1 MLLSSLLN
9 YIALLFEFIGV
20 FLITKGFWS
29 ITSQDIESASS
40 TFVGENIY
48 IARSLIFQKIDGQYG
63 GILLMIG
70 IVFMFVA
77 SFVDKAQKSNEHINI
92 TFGRDSVLDNLHF
105 SSVEGM
111 NIFRITQEAVNNAM
125 KYSGAQNITLNAKK
139 IDNQIKI
146 QQSYI
151 SL

>member
-20 FLITKGFWS
+20 LLITKGFWS

-48 IARSLIFQKIDGQYG
+48 MARSLIFQKIDGQYG

-70 IVFMFVA
+70 IVFMFSA
-77 SFVDKAQKSNEHINI
+77 SFVDKAQVAEILYFVLCSLLSIVILCVVFEIRQNHLEKFLKKFDTEPKEKFTNE
-92 TFGRDSVLDNLHF
+92 VK
-105 SSVEGM
+105 EW
-111 NIFRITQEAVNNAM
+111 
-125 KYSGAQNITLNAKK
+125 
-139 IDNQIKI
+139 
-146 QQSYI
+146 
-151 SL
+151 

>member
-20 FLITKGFWS
+20 LLITKGFWS

-48 IARSLIFQKIDGQYG
+48 MARSLIFQKIDGQYG

-77 SFVDKAQKSNEHINI
+77 SFVDKAQVVEIFCFLLCSLLSIVIFYVVFKIRKNHLEKLLKKFDTEPKEKFTNE
-92 TFGRDSVLDNLHF
+92 
-105 SSVEGM
+105 VE
-111 NIFRITQEAVNNAM
+111 EW
-125 KYSGAQNITLNAKK
+125 
-139 IDNQIKI
+139 
-146 QQSYI
+146 
-151 SL
+151 

>member
-20 FLITKGFWS
+20 LLITKGFWS

-48 IARSLIFQKIDGQYG
+48 MARSLIFQKIDGQYG

-77 SFVDKAQKSNEHINI
+77 SFVDKAQVVEIFCFLLCSLLSIVIFYVVFEIRQNHLEKLLKKFDTEPKEKFTNEP
-92 TFGRDSVLDNLHF
+92 
-105 SSVEGM
+105 VEW
-111 NIFRITQEAVNNAM
+111 
-125 KYSGAQNITLNAKK
+125 
-139 IDNQIKI
+139 
-146 QQSYI
+146 
-151 SL
+151 

>member
-9 YIALLFEFIGV
+9 YIALFFEFIGV
-20 FLITKGFWS
+20 LLIARGFWS

-48 IARSLIFQKIDGQYG
+48 MARSLIFQKIDGQYG

-77 SFVDKAQKSNEHINI
+77 SFVDKAQVAEIFCFLLCSLLSIVIFYVVFEIRQNHLEKLLKKFDTEPKEKFTNE
-92 TFGRDSVLDNLHF
+92 
-105 SSVEGM
+105 VE
-111 NIFRITQEAVNNAM
+111 EW
-125 KYSGAQNITLNAKK
+125 
-139 IDNQIKI
+139 
-146 QQSYI
+146 
-151 SL
+151 

>member
-20 FLITKGFWS
+20 FLIAKGFWS

-48 IARSLIFQKIDGQYG
+48 MARSLIFQKIDGQYG

-77 SFVDKAQKSNEHINI
+77 SFVDKAQVAEIFCFLLCSLLSIVIFYVVFEIRQNHLEKLLKKFDTEPKEKFTNEP
-92 TFGRDSVLDNLHF
+92 
-105 SSVEGM
+105 VEW
-111 NIFRITQEAVNNAM
+111 
-125 KYSGAQNITLNAKK
+125 
-139 IDNQIKI
+139 
-146 QQSYI
+146 
-151 SL
+151 